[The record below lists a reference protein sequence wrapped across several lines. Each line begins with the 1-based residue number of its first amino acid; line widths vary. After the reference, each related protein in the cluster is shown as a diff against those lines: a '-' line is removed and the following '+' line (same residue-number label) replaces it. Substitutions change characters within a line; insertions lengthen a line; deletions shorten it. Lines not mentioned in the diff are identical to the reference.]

1 MNGQRKLIAIL
12 AIIGIGG
19 VAQAQTPTAVAICN
33 PCSGV
38 NGLNAAVTKWAQ
50 AHNIEPTTIVLM
62 TSSNAPFSG
71 FFQVRHD
78 RVLGLIGYPLTTT
91 DTAAVALDNQVF
103 ARALKH
109 PPIYLPSVPYTAS
122 DATIIGDINS
132 YMLYYA
138 DNGMTLRL
146 QDLNTLPF
154 WQSWQYLDLS
164 SGKTLPIWLGDVVN
178 VAYANGYAENWQCI
192 GTSTTGGQYH
202 FLWQRVAG
210 SLTHNG
216 QKVNPP
222 STKPAKPVP
231 PTSVN
236 GPNIWNDAQSSI
248 FSGANSSFCYG
259 SSAVTMTLGGDTVTG
274 YGVFVYPC

>member
-1 MNGQRKLIAIL
+1 
-12 AIIGIGG
+12 
-19 VAQAQTPTAVAICN
+19 
-33 PCSGV
+33 
-38 NGLNAAVTKWAQ
+38 
-50 AHNIEPTTIVLM
+50 
-62 TSSNAPFSG
+62 
-71 FFQVRHD
+71 
-78 RVLGLIGYPLTTT
+78 
-91 DTAAVALDNQVF
+91 VALDNSIF
-103 ARALKH
+103 GRALKH

-274 YGVFVYPC
+274 YSVFVYPC